1 MYEKAFHVEVITP
14 GKVAYQGEATSLSA
28 PGVQGR
34 FQILYSHAAFL
45 SALDVGELVIKN
57 TEGNDTVYAT
67 SGGFLEVKNNRAV
80 VLVESA
86 ELLNEIDVQRARAA
100 KERAVGRLHSRDP
113 EVDEERARAALNRA
127 TNRIRLVEKA

>member
-14 GKVAYQGEATSLSA
+14 GKVAYQGDATSLSA

-34 FQILYSHAAFL
+34 FQILYNHAAFL

-57 TEGNDTVYAT
+57 TEGNNTVYAT

-86 ELLNEIDVQRARAA
+86 ESLNEIDVQRARAA

-113 EVDEERARAALNRA
+113 EVDEERARTALKRA